1 MRNNK
6 EFVTVELRNG
16 LPVRIFLS
24 RKLACMDPRLDIAE
38 MRRGAAVRIIRQQVV
53 EKAAGKCARCG
64 RPIGD
69 DGEMHEQYPRG
80 MTNHVRG
87 EISVENS
94 IYIHPQCHRQEHAN
108 RSPQW
113 RKRV

>member
-38 MRRGAAVRIIRQQVV
+38 MRRGAAVRIIRDQVV
-53 EKAAGKCARCG
+53 ERAAVRCEKSG
-64 RPIGD
+64 GFLCGEI
-69 DGEMHEQYPRG
+69 EMHEKDPRG
-80 MTNHVRG
+80 MTGHIRG
-87 EISVENS
+87 EYSLENS
-94 IYIHPQCHRQEHAN
+94 ILVCRKCHRAAHAN
-108 RSPQW
+108 RRPQW
-113 RKRV
+113 KKR